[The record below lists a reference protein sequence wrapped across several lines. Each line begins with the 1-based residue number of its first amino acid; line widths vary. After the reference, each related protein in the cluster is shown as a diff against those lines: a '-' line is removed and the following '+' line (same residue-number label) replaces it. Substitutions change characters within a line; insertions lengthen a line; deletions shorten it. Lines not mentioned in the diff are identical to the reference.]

1 VEAETATR
9 RSRLSAGLRQGEQV
23 SPLEL
28 FFDLVFVL
36 ALTQCTQLMSDQPTW
51 GRVGEGLMVLG
62 VVWWA
67 WVGYAWL
74 TSVVDPEDD
83 AVRGIIFVAMASF
96 LLVALCVPEAFGKLA
111 LPFALAYGVVR
122 LAHVGLFWLG
132 SGDHPGLRRSV
143 VGLAWSTALSVGIL
157 VGASFLD
164 GSAQAAMWGLALIL
178 DMGGPYLFGAEGWK
192 LVPAH
197 FAERHGLIVI
207 IALGESIVAIG
218 IGVAGELSVGQGV
231 AAVVGM
237 GLAAAMWWLYFD
249 IVALVA
255 ARRLERALAGREQNE
270 MARDSYSY
278 LHFPMVAGIVLVAL
292 GMKKTLGEVG
302 EPLASVPA
310 FALLGGVAIYL
321 LAHVAFRFRHIHTI
335 NRQRTLVALLLL
347 ALAPLATEV
356 SALASLVAITALIWL
371 LIVYETHRYGERRA
385 HVRRGGHPQERP
397 VV

>member
-1 VEAETATR
+1 
-9 RSRLSAGLRQGEQV
+9 
-23 SPLEL
+23 
-28 FFDLVFVL
+28 
-36 ALTQCTQLMSDQPTW
+36 
-51 GRVGEGLMVLG
+51 
-62 VVWWA
+62 
-67 WVGYAWL
+67 
-74 TSVVDPEDD
+74 
-83 AVRGIIFVAMASF
+83 
-96 LLVALCVPEAFGKLA
+96 
-111 LPFALAYGVVR
+111 
-122 LAHVGLFWLG
+122 
-132 SGDHPGLRRSV
+132 
-143 VGLAWSTALSVGIL
+143 
-157 VGASFLD
+157 
-164 GSAQAAMWGLALIL
+164 
-178 DMGGPYLFGAEGWK
+178 
-192 LVPAH
+192 
-197 FAERHGLIVI
+197 
-207 IALGESIVAIG
+207 
-218 IGVAGELSVGQGV
+218 
-231 AAVVGM
+231 
-237 GLAAAMWWLYFD
+237 MWWLYFD